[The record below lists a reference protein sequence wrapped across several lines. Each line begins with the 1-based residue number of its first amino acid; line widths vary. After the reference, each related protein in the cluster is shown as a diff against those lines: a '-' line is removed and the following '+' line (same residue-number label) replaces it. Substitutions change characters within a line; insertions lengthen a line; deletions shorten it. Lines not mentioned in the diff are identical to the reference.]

1 MDMNPDRMPDTDMTE
16 LLQVASNIMGW
27 PIAEVEALIRSE
39 LDTNHLLVYLTAM
52 MSDRM
57 N

>member
-1 MDMNPDRMPDTDMTE
+1 MDINPDYMPDTDMTE
-16 LLQVASNIMGW
+16 LLLVASNIMGW

-39 LDTNHLLVYLTAM
+39 LDTSHLLVYLTAM

>member
-27 PIAEVEALIRSE
+27 PIAEVEALICSE